1 MSEGQGRG
9 RAMSRGARDAGGSHH
24 HARLGVD
31 GAEEKLLRQRLA
43 LLRARRGAQC
53 QRRGAQCQ
61 RRGAQCQRRGAQ
73 CQRRGARCRAGG
85 DLRGAGAVREGH
97 GEEVGVAV
105 ERRDVPVVDL
115 RSKAPH
121 LSPPP
126 SRLLVQEITALP
138 PSARAGQGRASSARL
153 KRRSAP
159 SGVSEHAAAR
169 PRSARSARGA
179 GGAGAGAGRTRRAGG
194 RGCRGCWRGWA
205 KARGPACKAT
215 PHPRPCHAP
224 ATPAVPLS

>member
-43 LLRARRGAQC
+43 LLRARRGAQCQRRGAQCQRRGAQCQRRGAQC

-138 PSARAGQGRASSARL
+138 PSARAGQGVPPARA
-153 KRRSAP
+153 
-159 SGVSEHAAAR
+159 
-169 PRSARSARGA
+169 
-179 GGAGAGAGRTRRAGG
+179 
-194 RGCRGCWRGWA
+194 
-205 KARGPACKAT
+205 
-215 PHPRPCHAP
+215 
-224 ATPAVPLS
+224 